1 MATFLKPLSSSTLFI
16 KQLKHIPFTPLT
28 AVPSCYYS
36 NKVAYNSFSTVSTPP
51 NHFITTADYTADQL
65 FNLVDRAIQLK
76 VEAKYQLPQAR
87 LERPLAGKTLAL
99 LFSKLS
105 TRTRVATETSVA
117 YLGGHAMFLGS
128 KDIQLGVN
136 ESLLDTSR
144 VVSSMVDGIMARVNG
159 HEEIELLAKESK
171 VPVINALSAKYHP
184 TQILADLM
192 TLHEHVHHRENK
204 TATKNQYTA
213 HQQSCRETL
222 PGLKLA
228 WVGDANNILQEM
240 LVSFPK
246 LGMDLSAACPQ
257 GYHCDEDVVAIAKKD
272 SEKTGSK
279 LVFTTQPKEAIQHA
293 DVVVT
298 DTWISMG
305 QEEEKQK
312 RLKDFAGYQVT
323 MDMVK
328 QAGAKSN
335 WSFMHCL
342 PRKAEEVDD
351 EVFYSDR
358 SLVFPEAENRKWTI
372 MAVIDALMVKGSI
385 Q

>member
-1 MATFLKPLSSSTLFI
+1 MANFLKPISQQASISI
-16 KQLKHIPFTPLT
+16 KQLKRVNVNSIPTL
-28 AVPSCYYS
+28 YYGQQKI
-36 NKVAYNSFSTVSTPP
+36 NAYSPFSTLTTPP
-51 NHFITTADYTADQL
+51 NHFITTADYSAEQL

-76 VEAKYQLPQAR
+76 VEAKYQYPQSR

-192 TLHEHVHHRENK
+192 TLHEHIHHRE
-204 TATKNQYTA
+204 KNVKDQYTA
-213 HQQSCRETL
+213 HQQSSKETL
-222 PGLKLA
+222 PGLKIA

-246 LGMDLSAACPQ
+246 LGIDISAACPNN
-257 GYHCDEDVVAIAKKD
+257 YVCDDDVIQIAKKD
-272 SEKTGSK
+272 GQSTGAK
-279 LVFTTQPKEAIQHA
+279 VVFTTKPNEAIKDA

-305 QEEEKQK
+305 QEEEKLK
-312 RLKDFAGYQVT
+312 RLRDFAGYQVT
-323 MDMVK
+323 MNMVNS
-328 QAGAKSN
+328 AGAKPD

-342 PRKAEEVDD
+342 PRKSEEVDD

-385 Q
+385 

>member
-1 MATFLKPLSSSTLFI
+1 MSTFLKPLSQRVSVTAQQATRSLAPT
-16 KQLKHIPFTPLT
+16 FTAALT
-28 AVPSCYYS
+28 QHH
-36 NKVAYNSFSTVSTPP
+36 SFSTLTPP
-51 NHFITTADYTADQL
+51 PSHFITTADYSADQL

-76 VEAKYQLPQAR
+76 VESKYQYPQPSR
-87 LERPLAGKTLAL
+87 ERPLTGKTLAL

-105 TRTRVATETSVA
+105 TRTRVATESSVA

-128 KDIQLGVN
+128 RDIQLGVN

-144 VVSSMVDGIMARVNG
+144 VVSSMVDGIMARVGG
-159 HEEIELLAKESK
+159 HDEIELLAKESK

-192 TLHEHVHHRENK
+192 TLHEHIHHHQHGK
-204 TATKNQYTA
+204 KDQYTA
-213 HQQSCRETL
+213 HTQHPSETL
-222 PGLKLA
+222 PGTKVA

-246 LGMDLSAACPQ
+246 LGMHLSAACPQ
-257 GYHCDEDVVAIAKKD
+257 GYQCDQDVVDIAKKD
-272 SEKTGSK
+272 SQATGTD
-279 LVFTTQPKEAIQHA
+279 LVFTTNPQDAIKNA
-293 DVVVT
+293 NVVVT

-305 QEEEKQK
+305 QEEEKAK
-312 RLKDFAGYQVT
+312 RLKDFTGYQVT
-323 MDMVK
+323 MDMVEK
-328 QAGAKSN
+328 AGAKPD

-342 PRKAEEVDD
+342 PRKSEEVDD

-372 MAVIDALMVKGSI
+372 MAVIDALMVKGGI
-385 Q
+385 

>member
-1 MATFLKPLSSSTLFI
+1 MASFLKPFSQRATISLQQTTRSIAPISSSVWT
-16 KQLKHIPFTPLT
+16 TSPLT
-28 AVPSCYYS
+28 SHQHCS
-36 NKVAYNSFSTVSTPP
+36 LSTLTPAP
-51 NHFITTADYTADQL
+51 AHFITTADYSADQL

-76 VEAKYQLPQAR
+76 VEAKYQPAQTSR
-87 LERPLAGKTLAL
+87 ERPLTGKTLAL

-128 KDIQLGVN
+128 RDIQLGVN

-144 VVSSMVDGIMARVNG
+144 VVSSMVDGIMARVGG

-192 TLHEHVHHRENK
+192 TLHEHIHHRQQGK
-204 TATKNQYTA
+204 KDQYTA
-213 HQQSCRETL
+213 HTQHPRETL
-222 PGLKLA
+222 PGLKVA

-246 LGMDLSAACPQ
+246 LGIDLSAACPQ
-257 GYHCDEDVVAIAKKD
+257 GYQCDQDVVDLAKND
-272 SEKTGSK
+272 SQVTGSK
-279 LVFTTQPKEAIQHA
+279 LVFTTKPEEAIKDA
-293 DVVVT
+293 NVVVT

-305 QEEEKQK
+305 QEEEKVR
-312 RLKDFAGYQVT
+312 RLRDFEGYQVT
-323 MDMVK
+323 MDMVNK
-328 QAGAKSN
+328 AGAKTD

-372 MAVIDALMVKGSI
+372 MAVIDALMVKGGI
-385 Q
+385 